1 MKSLFFT
8 IPLILLCKI
17 AFAQASYS
25 GNVLDAND
33 KKYLEGVFVEVLG
46 KYEYDSTN
54 VRGYFNVEAQTGDT
68 LKITYPGFIEQ
79 KLVLSSERFLQVQIQ
94 DRARL
99 LPTFEVKAEP
109 YSFRFKDGKLVLVDP
124 NEEKVPSKKGQ
135 ITAGFRD
142 SPEGGV
148 AIAGAISYF
157 TKKSRNAREYAKKQ
171 EYLKRREGYLK
182 IIDSDSVKTVL
193 EEDYKISDEE
203 WDPLIIKF
211 NQMHSHHEFLDWSSE
226 RVYARLREFIEWEKD
241 WSN

>member
-1 MKSLFFT
+1 MKSFFLT
-8 IPLILLCKI
+8 ISFILLSKI
-17 AFAQASYS
+17 ALGQASYS

-33 KKYLEGVFVEVLG
+33 KKYLEGVFVEVIG
-46 KYEYDSTN
+46 KDESDSTN
-54 VRGYFNVEAQTGDT
+54 IRGYFNVVAQTGDT
-68 LKITYPGFIEQ
+68 LRISYPGFIEQ

-109 YSFRFKDGKLVLVDP
+109 YSFRFKDGKLILVDP
-124 NEEKVPSKKGQ
+124 NEEKAASSKGQ

-142 SPEGGV
+142 SPEGGI

-182 IIDSDSVKTVL
+182 IIDSDSVKSVL
-193 EEDYKISDEE
+193 EEDYRISKEE

-211 NQMHSHHEFLDWSSE
+211 NQMHSHHEFLDWSSD

>member
-1 MKSLFFT
+1 MKSLLFT
-8 IPLILLCKI
+8 FLFILLTKI
-17 AFAQASYS
+17 ALAQVSFS

-33 KKYLEGVFVEVLG
+33 MKYLEGVFVEVIG
-46 KYEYDSTN
+46 KNESDSTN

-79 KLVLSSERFLQVQIQ
+79 KILLSTERFLQVQIQ

-109 YSFRFKDGKLVLVDP
+109 YSFRFIDGKLVVVDP
-124 NEEKVPSKKGQ
+124 NEEKPISSKGQ

-142 SPEGGV
+142 SPEGGIV
-148 AIAGAISYF
+148 IGGAISYF
-157 TKKSRNAREYAKKQ
+157 TKKSRNAREYEQKL

-182 IIDSDSVKTVL
+182 IIDSDSVKSVL
-193 EEDYKISDEE
+193 VEDYKITEEE

-211 NQMHSHHEFLDWSSE
+211 NQMHSHHEFKDWSSE

>member
-1 MKSLFFT
+1 MKSLLFT
-8 IPLILLCKI
+8 FSFILLSKM
-17 AFAQASYS
+17 AFAQTSYS
-25 GNVLDAND
+25 GNVIDAND
-33 KKYLEGVFVEVLG
+33 KKYLEGVLVEVIG
-46 KYEYDSTN
+46 KNESDSTN

-79 KLVLSSERFLQVQIQ
+79 KLILSEERFLQIQIQ

-109 YSFRFKDGKLVLVDP
+109 YSFRFIDGKLVVVDP
-124 NEEKVPSKKGQ
+124 NEEKPASSRGQ

-157 TKKSRNAREYAKKQ
+157 TKKSRNAREYAKKL
-171 EYLKRREGYLK
+171 EYLNRRQGYLK
-182 IIDSDSVKTVL
+182 IIDSDSVKTIL
-193 EEDYKISDEE
+193 EEDYKISSGE